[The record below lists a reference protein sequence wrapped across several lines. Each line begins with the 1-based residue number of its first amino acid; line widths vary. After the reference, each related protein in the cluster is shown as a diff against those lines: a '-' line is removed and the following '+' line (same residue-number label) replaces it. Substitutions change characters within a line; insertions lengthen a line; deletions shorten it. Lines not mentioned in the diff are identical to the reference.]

1 MLCVVTLA
9 SNRRVMLPSPW
20 PWDFP
25 PSIDRDVSRVDDPME
40 VDDPEGVV
48 RLD

>member
-1 MLCVVTLA
+1 
-9 SNRRVMLPSPW
+9 MLPSPQS
-20 PWDFP
+20 WDFP
-25 PSIDRDVSRVDDPME
+25 PLIDRDVSRVDVLME